1 MFRDL
6 ADSTAGLKMKPR
18 LAAAAAVV
26 VEQRLD
32 ELLFLL
38 LSLDSRPTP

>member
-18 LAAAAAVV
+18 LAAAAVV

>member
-6 ADSTAGLKMKPR
+6 ADSTAGLKMKLR
-18 LAAAAAVV
+18 LAAAAVV